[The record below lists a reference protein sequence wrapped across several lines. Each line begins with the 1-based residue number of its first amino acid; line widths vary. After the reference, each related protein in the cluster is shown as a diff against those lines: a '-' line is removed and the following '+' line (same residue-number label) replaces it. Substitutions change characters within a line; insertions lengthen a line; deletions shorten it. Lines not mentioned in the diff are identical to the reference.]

1 MKANKVKLFLTNIFT
16 FGLLFDCIL
25 TVKLHLIHMRLIK
38 PLFICL
44 ISLLSLTIQAQEKRK
59 FKVHTIAFY
68 NVENLFDTIND
79 PNKFD
84 EASPIMEMN
93 FNREEVYKKKVQNMA
108 RVISEIGADVSNN
121 TPAIIGLAEVEN
133 RQVIEDL
140 ANDPALLLKDYGIAH
155 FDSPDARGIDVALM
169 YQKALFSPSSISNHE
184 LKIYDDITRKRVYT
198 RDQLLVSGYLE
209 GELIHVIVN
218 HWPSRSGGEAR
229 SRPKRMAAA
238 RLNKRLV
245 DSLQAIDP
253 YAKVFTMGDLN
264 DDPTNASIKKVLK
277 AKKDKEDVQL
287 KGLYNPMEAFFKK
300 GLGSNA
306 YRDAWSLFDQIL
318 ITKPLLEKDYSSFRF
333 YKAGIFNKQYLTN
346 KKGRYKGYPFRSF
359 ADGGFTNG
367 YSDHFPVYVHVI
379 KEVQ

>member
-1 MKANKVKLFLTNIFT
+1 MKSIRFIITTLIFVTFLNIS
-16 FGLLFDCIL
+16 G
-25 TVKLHLIHMRLIK
+25 
-38 PLFICL
+38 
-44 ISLLSLTIQAQEKRK
+44 QEKRK

-84 EASPIMEMN
+84 EASPIMELN
-93 FNREEVYKKKVQNMA
+93 FNREKVYKKKVQNMA
-108 RVISEIGADVSNN
+108 KVISEIGADVSKN
-121 TPAIIGLAEVEN
+121 TPALIGLAEIEN
-133 RQVIEDL
+133 RQVLEDL
-140 ANDPALLLKDYGIAH
+140 ANNHALLSKDYGIAH
-155 FDSPDARGIDVALM
+155 FDSPDARGIDVALL
-169 YQKALFSPSSISNHE
+169 YQKELFVPKNVSNHE

-198 RDQLLVSGYLE
+198 RDQLLVSGQLE
-209 GELIHVIVN
+209 GEMIHVIVN
-218 HWPSRSGGEAR
+218 HWPSRRGGEAR

-238 RLNKRLV
+238 RLNKRII

-264 DDPTNASIKKVLK
+264 DDPTNASLKEVLK
-277 AKKDKEDVQL
+277 AKKDKEDVKL
-287 KGLYNPMEAFFKK
+287 KGIYNPMESFFKK

-318 ITKPLLEKDYSSFRF
+318 ITKPLLDKDYSSFRY

-359 ADGGFTNG
+359 ANGGFTNG
-367 YSDHFPVYVHVI
+367 YSDHFPVYVHII
-379 KEVQ
+379 KEVE